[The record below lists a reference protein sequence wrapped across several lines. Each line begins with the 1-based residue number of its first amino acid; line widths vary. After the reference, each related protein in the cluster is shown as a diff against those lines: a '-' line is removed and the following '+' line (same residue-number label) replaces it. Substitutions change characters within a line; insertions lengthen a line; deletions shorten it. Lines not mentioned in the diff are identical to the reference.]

1 MSFYVPFERAEEQS
15 CIEVPGASMFEQSI
29 FDCELRSTLNYR
41 AAMRVCEARVM
52 GVPFLLGT
60 FLWAKTNLPG
70 ANLNMRSMA
79 RRANHRD
86 VICKSTSPAG
96 ATNSPGA
103 NLHERSE
110 PEG

>member
-52 GVPFLLGT
+52 GGAVSFGYFSLG
-60 FLWAKTNLPG
+60 
-70 ANLNMRSMA
+70 
-79 RRANHRD
+79 
-86 VICKSTSPAG
+86 KSQG
-96 ATNSPGA
+96 CD
-103 NLHERSE
+103 L
-110 PEG
+110 